1 MSWHYWS
8 APVLYGLVL
17 GPLHIAAALKHGLS
31 PLHMI
36 RANPVLPNGISLGT
50 KDTTLP
56 LFEGKKQH
64 LAFTAVR
71 HNWSSE
77 DKNTHI
83 EHFMADKK
91 LRFPVIA
98 KPCRGHVGIGVR
110 KFTGAGELNA
120 FLDTIP
126 VDYIV
131 QEFCDYPLEYGVF
144 YCKVPGEKRGQVV
157 SLTQKII
164 PEVTGDGVST
174 VRQLV
179 ESEEKFSTNRKALLN
194 HARNLETVPGKG
206 CVWQVIV
213 QGSHTY
219 GSIFR
224 DKNRLID
231 ENVHR
236 WVNELCEGVEG
247 FHYGRF
253 DMKVRD
259 AKALMTGNGVK
270 VVEVNGCGSDPVH
283 VYDDRHPL
291 SFAAGEFFKFF
302 DIAYRIAKINIQ
314 TRKIKTSMT
323 AVIRLFFE
331 DSRKKKTALEVI
343 G

>member
-36 RANPVLPNGISLGT
+36 RVNPVLPTGISLGT
-50 KDTTLP
+50 KDATLP

-64 LAFTAVR
+64 LEFTAVR
-71 HNWSSE
+71 HNWSFE
-77 DKNTHI
+77 KKTAHV
-83 EHFMADKK
+83 EQFMAERKIH
-91 LRFPVIA
+91 FPVIA

-110 KFTGAGELNA
+110 KFTAPGELGA

-131 QEFCDYPLEYGVF
+131 QEFCDYPFEYGVF
-144 YCKVPGEKRGQVV
+144 FCREPGKKRGKVV
-157 SLTQKII
+157 SLTEKII
-164 PEVTGDGVST
+164 PEVIGDGVST

-179 ESEEKFSTNRKALLN
+179 TSEEKFKTNRQALLT
-194 HARNLETVPGKG
+194 HARHLDTVPEKG

-224 DKNRLID
+224 DKNLLID
-231 ENVHR
+231 EKVHE
-236 WVNELCEGVEG
+236 WVNELCEGVKG

-253 DMKVRD
+253 DMKVRN
-259 AKALMTGNGVK
+259 AEALMTGNGVK
-270 VVEVNGCGSDPVH
+270 IVEINGCGSDPVH

-291 SFAAGEFFKFF
+291 SFAAREFFRFF
-302 DIAYRIAKINIQ
+302 DTAYRIAKINIQ
-314 TRKIKTSMT
+314 SRKIKTSMV
-323 AVIRLFFE
+323 AVIRLFLE
-331 DSRKKKTALEVI
+331 DTRKKRTALQVI